1 MLSIVEVYFQRKT
14 DSRVDGVAQ
23 GDYLQKSVD
32 LVESKAGDILLMH
45 DTGGYTMSM
54 YSMFN
59 SLIPSPV
66 YGVRKSS
73 DSCYT
78 LTCLKERESFQQT
91 LEFWGPKEPNNV

>member
-1 MLSIVEVYFQRKT
+1 M
-14 DSRVDGVAQ
+14 
-23 GDYLQKSVD
+23 QKSVD

-73 DSCYT
+73 DGCYT

-91 LEFWGPKEPNNV
+91 LEFWGPKEPKNV